1 MKEVLNL
8 HLTSR
13 QQTRHLGINGAQQIE
28 GVNLPAPR
36 ERRKSLTPPT
46 RVETTTG
53 SPADD
58 VEILDMQDEDEQ
70 HYIKSVRRLGEDTEW
85 ASHSQEEQEQEQSEE
100 QLPLGVTPSTSTE
113 SIDYGAYVT
122 LIPWE
127 LIQQNGKSEKLRE
140 MHETLLTKQPPVQ
153 QQQEQQQG
161 AQPPP
166 QTHPQSLPHSQSQ
179 SQPLYRDEHVRVVIH
194 NLTQISE
201 ADVQKWSTN
210 TNGFG
215 TMEEHNYVN
224 LKL

>member
-161 AQPPP
+161 AQPP